1 MKMNVEKFKNCL
13 EECLNEG
20 MEKNLGFYKL
30 VERFHGTLRC
40 FIQENYPERYK
51 FIIKNE
57 NDELI
62 HEIVRNIVD
71 RNIYYDDNDDIGIDD
86 TNKGILFEDLINFA
100 TNIVDVKK
108 IAVEYDEKDRQAL
121 LVLDASY
128 KELEERL
135 TKEHIELAQKILRLE
150 NFKASTVWL
159 SITDDER
166 YMLDEQRQYMGQY
179 AEALRRRIEYYRTHR
194 L

>member
-1 MKMNVEKFKNCL
+1 MNVEKFKNCL
-13 EECLNEG
+13 EVAFNEG
-20 MEKNLGFYKL
+20 REKNLGFYKL
-30 VERFHGTLRC
+30 IERFHGALRS
-40 FIQENYPERYK
+40 FIQENYRERYK

-62 HEIVRNIVD
+62 HEIVRTIVD
-71 RNIYYDDNDDIGIDD
+71 RNVYYNDNGDVTIDD

-100 TNIVDVKK
+100 TNIIDVKK

>member
-1 MKMNVEKFKNCL
+1 MNVEKFKNCL
-13 EECLNEG
+13 EDCLNEG
-20 MEKNLGFYKL
+20 REKNLGFYKL
-30 VERFHGTLRC
+30 VERFHGALRL
-40 FIQENYPERYK
+40 FIQENYRERYK

-62 HEIVRNIVD
+62 HEIVRTIVD
-71 RNIYYDDNDDIGIDD
+71 RNVYYNDSGDVTIDD

-100 TNIVDVKK
+100 TNIIDVKK

>member
-1 MKMNVEKFKNCL
+1 MNVEKFKNCL

-30 VERFHGTLRC
+30 VEKFHGALRC

-57 NDELI
+57 NDDLI

-86 TNKGILFEDLINFA
+86 ANKGILFEDLINFA

>member
-1 MKMNVEKFKNCL
+1 MNVEKFKNCL
-13 EECLNEG
+13 EVAFNEG
-20 MEKNLGFYKL
+20 REKNLGFYKL
-30 VERFHGTLRC
+30 IERFHGTLRS
-40 FIQENYPERYK
+40 FIQENYRERYK

-71 RNIYYDDNDDIGIDD
+71 RNVYYNDNGDVAIDD
-86 TNKGILFEDLINFA
+86 TNKGILFADLINFA

-121 LVLDASY
+121 LAQDSVY
-128 KELEERL
+128 QELEAKL
-135 TKEHIELAQKILRLE
+135 TKEHVELAQKILRLE
-150 NFKASTVWL
+150 NFKASTAWL

-179 AEALRRRIEYYRTHR
+179 ADALRRRIEYYRTHK

>member
-1 MKMNVEKFKNCL
+1 MNVEKFKNCL
-13 EECLNEG
+13 EVAFNEG
-20 MEKNLGFYKL
+20 REKNLGFYKL
-30 VERFHGTLRC
+30 IERFHGALRSY
-40 FIQENYPERYK
+40 IQENYRERYK

-62 HEIVRNIVD
+62 HEIVRTIVD
-71 RNIYYDDNDDIGIDD
+71 RNVYYNDSGDVTIDD

>member
-1 MKMNVEKFKNCL
+1 MNVEKFKNCL
-13 EECLNEG
+13 EVAFNEG
-20 MEKNLGFYKL
+20 REKNLGFYKL
-30 VERFHGTLRC
+30 VERFHGTLRS
-40 FIQENYPERYK
+40 FLQENYRERYK

-62 HEIVRNIVD
+62 HEIVRTIVD
-71 RNIYYDDNDDIGIDD
+71 RNVYYNDNGDVTIDD

-100 TNIVDVKK
+100 TNIIDVKK

-121 LVLDASY
+121 LAQDSVY
-128 KELEERL
+128 QELEERL

-166 YMLDEQRQYMGQY
+166 YMLDEQRQYMGHY

>member
-1 MKMNVEKFKNCL
+1 MNVEKFKNCL
-13 EECLNEG
+13 EVAFNEG
-20 MEKNLGFYKL
+20 REKNLGFYKL
-30 VERFHGTLRC
+30 VERFHGTLRL
-40 FIQENYPERYK
+40 FIQENYRERYK

-71 RNIYYDDNDDIGIDD
+71 RNVYDVTIDD

-100 TNIVDVKK
+100 TNIIDVKK

-135 TKEHIELAQKILRLE
+135 TKEHVELAQRILRLE

-179 AEALRRRIEYYRTHR
+179 AEALRRRIEYYRTRR

>member
-1 MKMNVEKFKNCL
+1 MNVEKFKNCL
-13 EECLNEG
+13 EVAFNEG
-20 MEKNLGFYKL
+20 REKNLEFYKL
-30 VERFHGTLRC
+30 VERFHGALRL
-40 FIQENYPERYK
+40 FIQENYRERYK

-62 HEIVRNIVD
+62 HEIVRTIVD
-71 RNIYYDDNDDIGIDD
+71 RNVYYSDSGDVTIDD
-86 TNKGILFEDLINFA
+86 TNKGILFADLINFA
-100 TNIVDVKK
+100 ANIVDVKK
-108 IAVEYDEKDRQAL
+108 IAVEYDEKDRQAIL
-121 LVLDASY
+121 AQDSVY
-128 KELEERL
+128 RELEAKL
-135 TKEHIELAQKILRLE
+135 TEEHMELAQRILRLE

>member
-1 MKMNVEKFKNCL
+1 MNVEKFKNCL
-13 EECLNEG
+13 EVAFNEG
-20 MEKNLGFYKL
+20 REKNLGFYKL
-30 VERFHGTLRC
+30 IERFHGALRSY
-40 FIQENYPERYK
+40 IQENYRERYK

-62 HEIVRNIVD
+62 HEIVRTIVD
-71 RNIYYDDNDDIGIDD
+71 RNVYYNDNGDVTIDD

-166 YMLDEQRQYMGQY
+166 YMLDEQRKYMGYY

>member
-1 MKMNVEKFKNCL
+1 MNVEKFKNCL
-13 EECLNEG
+13 EVAFNEG

-30 VERFHGTLRC
+30 IERFHGTLRC
-40 FIQENYPERYK
+40 FIQENYRERYK

-71 RNIYYDDNDDIGIDD
+71 RNVYYNDNGDVAIDD
-86 TNKGILFEDLINFA
+86 TNKGILFADLINFA

-108 IAVEYDEKDRQAL
+108 IAVEYDEKDRQAIL
-121 LVLDASY
+121 AQDSVY
-128 KELEERL
+128 QELEERL
-135 TKEHIELAQKILRLE
+135 TKEHMELAQKILRLE

-166 YMLDEQRQYMGQY
+166 YMLDEQRQYMGHY

>member
-1 MKMNVEKFKNCL
+1 MNVEKFKNCL
-13 EECLNEG
+13 EVAFNEG
-20 MEKNLGFYKL
+20 REKNLGFYKL
-30 VERFHGTLRC
+30 VEKFHGTLRC

-57 NDELI
+57 NDDLI
-62 HEIVRNIVD
+62 HEIVRNIID

-86 TNKGILFEDLINFA
+86 TNKGILFADLINFA

-179 AEALRRRIEYYRTHR
+179 AEALRKRIEYYRTHR

>member
-1 MKMNVEKFKNCL
+1 MNVEKFKNCL
-13 EECLNEG
+13 EVAFNEG
-20 MEKNLGFYKL
+20 REKNLGFYKL
-30 VERFHGTLRC
+30 VERFHGALRS
-40 FIQENYPERYK
+40 FIQENYRERYK

-62 HEIVRNIVD
+62 HEIVRTIVD
-71 RNIYYDDNDDIGIDD
+71 RNVYYNDSGDVTIDD

-100 TNIVDVKK
+100 TNIIDVKK

-135 TKEHIELAQKILRLE
+135 TKEHIELSQRILRLE

-166 YMLDEQRQYMGQY
+166 YMLDEQRQYMGHY
-179 AEALRRRIEYYRTHR
+179 AEALRRRIEYYRTHK

>member
-1 MKMNVEKFKNCL
+1 MNVEKFKNCL
-13 EECLNEG
+13 EVAFNEG
-20 MEKNLGFYKL
+20 REKNLGFYKL
-30 VERFHGTLRC
+30 VERFHGALRS
-40 FIQENYPERYK
+40 FIQENYRERYK

-62 HEIVRNIVD
+62 HEIVRTIVD
-71 RNIYYDDNDDIGIDD
+71 RNVYYNDSGDVTIDD
-86 TNKGILFEDLINFA
+86 TNKGILFEDLISFA
-100 TNIVDVKK
+100 TNIIDVKK

-135 TKEHIELAQKILRLE
+135 TKEHIELSQRILRLE

-159 SITDDER
+159 DISDDER
-166 YMLDEQRQYMGQY
+166 YMLDEQRQYMGHY

>member
-1 MKMNVEKFKNCL
+1 MNVEKFKNCL
-13 EECLNEG
+13 EVAFNEG
-20 MEKNLGFYKL
+20 REKNLGFYKL
-30 VERFHGTLRC
+30 VERFHGALRSY
-40 FIQENYPERYK
+40 IQENYRERYK

-71 RNIYYDDNDDIGIDD
+71 RNVYYNDNGDVTIDD
-86 TNKGILFEDLINFA
+86 TNKGILFADLINFA

-166 YMLDEQRQYMGQY
+166 YMLDEQRQYMGHY

>member
-1 MKMNVEKFKNCL
+1 MNVEKFKNCL
-13 EECLNEG
+13 EVAFNEG
-20 MEKNLGFYKL
+20 REKNLGFYKL
-30 VERFHGTLRC
+30 VERFHGALRL
-40 FIQENYPERYK
+40 FIQENYRERYK

-62 HEIVRNIVD
+62 HEIVRTIVD
-71 RNIYYDDNDDIGIDD
+71 RNVYYDDNDDIGIDD
-86 TNKGILFEDLINFA
+86 TNKGILFADLINFA
-100 TNIVDVKK
+100 TNIVEVKK

-150 NFKASTVWL
+150 NFKASTAWL

-166 YMLDEQRQYMGQY
+166 YMLDEQRTYMGHY

>member
-1 MKMNVEKFKNCL
+1 MNVEKFKNCL
-13 EECLNEG
+13 EVAFNEG
-20 MEKNLGFYKL
+20 REKNLGFYKL
-30 VERFHGTLRC
+30 VERFHGALRS
-40 FIQENYPERYK
+40 FIQENYRERYK

-62 HEIVRNIVD
+62 HEIVRTIVD
-71 RNIYYDDNDDIGIDD
+71 RNVYYNDSGDVTIDD
-86 TNKGILFEDLINFA
+86 TNKGILFADLINFA

-108 IAVEYDEKDRQAL
+108 IAV
-121 LVLDASY
+121 Y

-135 TKEHIELAQKILRLE
+135 TKEHIELSQRILRLE

-166 YMLDEQRQYMGQY
+166 YMLDEQRQYMGHY

>member
-1 MKMNVEKFKNCL
+1 MNVEKFKNCL

-30 VERFHGTLRC
+30 VEKFHGTLRC

-57 NDELI
+57 NDDLI

-166 YMLDEQRQYMGQY
+166 YMLEEQRQYMGQY

>member
-1 MKMNVEKFKNCL
+1 MNVEKFKNCL
-13 EECLNEG
+13 EDYLNEG

-30 VERFHGTLRC
+30 VEKFHGTLRC
-40 FIQENYPERYK
+40 FIKENYPERYK

-57 NDELI
+57 NDDLI

-86 TNKGILFEDLINFA
+86 TNKGILFADLINFA

-166 YMLDEQRQYMGQY
+166 YMLDEQRQYMGHY

>member
-1 MKMNVEKFKNCL
+1 MNVEKFKNCL
-13 EECLNEG
+13 EVAFNEG

-30 VERFHGTLRC
+30 IERFHGTLRL

-57 NDELI
+57 NDDLI

-71 RNIYYDDNDDIGIDD
+71 RNIYYDDNDDIDIDD
-86 TNKGILFEDLINFA
+86 TNKGILFADLINFA

-135 TKEHIELAQKILRLE
+135 TKEHIELSQRILRLE

-166 YMLDEQRQYMGQY
+166 YMLDEQRQYMGHY

>member
-1 MKMNVEKFKNCL
+1 MNVEKFKNCL

-20 MEKNLGFYKL
+20 MEKNLGFCKL
-30 VERFHGTLRC
+30 VEKFHGTLRC

-86 TNKGILFEDLINFA
+86 TNKGILFADLINFA

-121 LVLDASY
+121 LILDASY

-135 TKEHIELAQKILRLE
+135 TKEHMELAQKILRLE

-166 YMLDEQRQYMGQY
+166 YMLDEQRQYMGHY

>member
-1 MKMNVEKFKNCL
+1 MNVEKFKNCL
-13 EECLNEG
+13 EDCLNEG

-30 VERFHGTLRC
+30 VEKFHGTLRC
-40 FIQENYPERYK
+40 FIKENHPERYK

-57 NDELI
+57 NDDLI

-86 TNKGILFEDLINFA
+86 TNKGILFADLINFA

>member
-1 MKMNVEKFKNCL
+1 MNVEKFKNCL

-30 VERFHGTLRC
+30 VEKFHGTLRC

-57 NDELI
+57 NDDLI

-86 TNKGILFEDLINFA
+86 TNKGILFADLINFA

-121 LVLDASY
+121 LALDSTY
-128 KELEERL
+128 RELEAKL
-135 TKEHIELAQKILRLE
+135 TEEHVELAQRILRLE
-150 NFKASTVWL
+150 NFKASAVWL

-166 YMLDEQRQYMGQY
+166 ELLEEQRKYMGYY
-179 AEALRRRIEYYRTHR
+179 ANALRRRIEYYRTHK

>member
-1 MKMNVEKFKNCL
+1 MNVEKFKNCL
-13 EECLNEG
+13 EVAFNEG
-20 MEKNLGFYKL
+20 REKNLGFYKL
-30 VERFHGTLRC
+30 VERFHGALRS
-40 FIQENYPERYK
+40 FIQENYRERYK

-62 HEIVRNIVD
+62 HEIVRTIVD
-71 RNIYYDDNDDIGIDD
+71 RNVYYNDSGDVTIDD
-86 TNKGILFEDLINFA
+86 TNKGILFADLINFA

-135 TKEHIELAQKILRLE
+135 TKEHIELSQRILRLE

-166 YMLDEQRQYMGQY
+166 YMLDEQRQYMGHY

>member
-1 MKMNVEKFKNCL
+1 MNVEKFKNCL

-30 VERFHGTLRC
+30 VEKFHGTLRC

-57 NDELI
+57 NDDLI

-100 TNIVDVKK
+100 TNIIDVKK

-150 NFKASTVWL
+150 NFKASIVWL

>member
-1 MKMNVEKFKNCL
+1 MNVEKFKNCL
-13 EECLNEG
+13 EDCLNEG

-30 VERFHGTLRC
+30 VEKFHGTLRC
-40 FIQENYPERYK
+40 FIKENYPERYK

-86 TNKGILFEDLINFA
+86 TNKGILFADLINFA

>member
-1 MKMNVEKFKNCL
+1 MNVEKFKNCL
-13 EECLNEG
+13 KECLNEG

-30 VERFHGTLRC
+30 VEKFHGTLRC
-40 FIQENYPERYK
+40 FIKDNYPERYK

-86 TNKGILFEDLINFA
+86 TNKGILFADLINFA

-159 SITDDER
+159 DISDDER
-166 YMLDEQRQYMGQY
+166 ELLEEQRKYMGYY
-179 AEALRRRIEYYRTHR
+179 ANALRRRIEYYRTHR

>member
-1 MKMNVEKFKNCL
+1 MNVEKFKNCL
-13 EECLNEG
+13 EVAFNEG
-20 MEKNLGFYKL
+20 REKNLGFYKL
-30 VERFHGTLRC
+30 VERFHGALRC

-57 NDELI
+57 NDDLI
-62 HEIVRNIVD
+62 HEIVRDIVD

-86 TNKGILFEDLINFA
+86 TNKGILFADLINFA

-121 LVLDASY
+121 LAQDSVY
-128 KELEERL
+128 QELEAKL
-135 TKEHIELAQKILRLE
+135 TEEHMELAQRILRLE

>member
-1 MKMNVEKFKNCL
+1 MNVEKFKNCL
-13 EECLNEG
+13 EVAFNEG
-20 MEKNLGFYKL
+20 REKNLGFYKL
-30 VERFHGTLRC
+30 VERFHGALRS
-40 FIQENYPERYK
+40 FIQENYRERYK

-62 HEIVRNIVD
+62 HEIVRTIVD
-71 RNIYYDDNDDIGIDD
+71 RNVYYNDSGDVTIDD

-100 TNIVDVKK
+100 TNIIDVKK
-108 IAVEYDEKDRQAL
+108 IAIELDEKDRQAL
-121 LVLDASY
+121 LAQDSVY
-128 KELEERL
+128 QELEAKL
-135 TKEHIELAQKILRLE
+135 TEEHMELAQKILRLE

>member
-1 MKMNVEKFKNCL
+1 MNVEKFKNCL
-13 EECLNEG
+13 EVAFNEG
-20 MEKNLGFYKL
+20 REKNLGFYKL
-30 VERFHGTLRC
+30 VERFHGALRS
-40 FIQENYPERYK
+40 FIQENYRERYK

-62 HEIVRNIVD
+62 HEIVRTIVD
-71 RNIYYDDNDDIGIDD
+71 RNVYYNDSGDVTIDD

-100 TNIVDVKK
+100 TNIIDVKK

-179 AEALRRRIEYYRTHR
+179 ADALRRRIEYYRTHR

>member
-1 MKMNVEKFKNCL
+1 MNVEKFKNCL
-13 EECLNEG
+13 EVAFNEG
-20 MEKNLGFYKL
+20 REKNLGFYKL
-30 VERFHGTLRC
+30 VERFHGALRS

-71 RNIYYDDNDDIGIDD
+71 RNVYYNDSGDVTIDD

-100 TNIVDVKK
+100 TNIIDVKK

-121 LVLDASY
+121 LILDASY

>member
-1 MKMNVEKFKNCL
+1 MNVEKFKNCL
-13 EECLNEG
+13 EVAFNEG
-20 MEKNLGFYKL
+20 REKNLGFYKL
-30 VERFHGTLRC
+30 VEKFHGTLRC

-57 NDELI
+57 NDDLI
-62 HEIVRNIVD
+62 HEIVRNIID

-86 TNKGILFEDLINFA
+86 TNKGILFADLINFA

>member
-1 MKMNVEKFKNCL
+1 MNVEKFKNCL

-30 VERFHGTLRC
+30 VERFHGALRS

-57 NDELI
+57 NDDLI

-86 TNKGILFEDLINFA
+86 TNKGILFADLINFV

-135 TKEHIELAQKILRLE
+135 TKEHIEIAQKILRLE

-166 YMLDEQRQYMGQY
+166 YMLDEQRTYMGQY

>member
-1 MKMNVEKFKNCL
+1 MNVEKFKNCL
-13 EECLNEG
+13 EDCLNEG

-30 VERFHGTLRC
+30 VEKFHGTLRC

-62 HEIVRNIVD
+62 HETVRNIVD

-86 TNKGILFEDLINFA
+86 TNKGILFADLINFA

-108 IAVEYDEKDRQAL
+108 IAVEYDEKDRQAIL
-121 LVLDASY
+121 AQDAVY

-150 NFKASTVWL
+150 NFKASSAWL

-166 YMLDEQRQYMGQY
+166 FLLEEQRTYMGQY
-179 AEALRRRIEYYRTHR
+179 ADALRRRIEYYRTHS

>member
-1 MKMNVEKFKNCL
+1 MNVEKFKNCL
-13 EECLNEG
+13 EVAFNEG
-20 MEKNLGFYKL
+20 REKNLGFYKL
-30 VERFHGTLRC
+30 VERFHGTLRS
-40 FIQENYPERYK
+40 FIQENYRERYK

-71 RNIYYDDNDDIGIDD
+71 RNVYYNDNGDVAIDD
-86 TNKGILFEDLINFA
+86 TNKGILFADLINFA

-108 IAVEYDEKDRQAL
+108 IAVELDEKDRQAIL
-121 LVLDASY
+121 AQDSVY
-128 KELEERL
+128 RELEAKL
-135 TKEHIELAQKILRLE
+135 TEEHMELAQRILRLE
-150 NFKASTVWL
+150 NFKASTAWL

-166 YMLDEQRQYMGQY
+166 YMLDEQRTYMGQY
-179 AEALRRRIEYYRTHR
+179 ADALRRRIEYYRTHK